1 VRNLRRQRLTI
12 TTLIG
17 LCTACLIFAAV
28 SLPARASNPSPFG
41 FNCDLGSES
50 VQIATEG
57 GRLVYRYTARRKP
70 ELVIR
75 EDPAAPNLF
84 YRRDA
89 LGTRG
94 EGQQLRFVHGRY
106 SYVLSS
112 RFIAVGGADE
122 VKFFVLRDHKAVL
135 SRLCHAAPS
144 FEEYAQFDHLHQD
157 VAGPVGY

>member
-1 VRNLRRQRLTI
+1 MRTP
-12 TTLIG
+12 IG
-17 LCTACLIFAAV
+17 LGAACLIFAAV
-28 SLPARASNPSPFG
+28 SLPARASDPSPFK
-41 FNCDLGSES
+41 FDCDLGSKS
-50 VQIATEG
+50 VRITTEG
-57 GRLVYRYTARRKP
+57 GRLIYRFGAGHEP

-75 EDPAAPNLF
+75 EEPAVPNVF

-112 RFIAVGGADE
+112 RFIAAGGADE
-122 VKFFVLRDHKAVL
+122 VTFFVLRDDRTVL

-144 FEEYAQFDHLHQD
+144 FEEYAQFDHLHHD
-157 VAGPVGY
+157 LTGPVGY